1 MSAPSSC
8 LIITLDSLLA
18 QGLPV
23 WSTFHV
29 TVWMGNYHPL
39 LLNPYLYIRVSGSRR
54 SGLLVLRVVGRYNER
69 GKCLVH
75 YRGHCTLFCWMFFI
89 PCFSC
94 TCIHFLLHF
103 LPFVSPRFPLAL
115 QTLAVSCF
123 FLPLYSLLAS
133 FLAPSFSL
141 PLPSLTDVGSFWL
154 FLSLLFFYFLI
165 HF

>member
-1 MSAPSSC
+1 MSAPSSW
-8 LIITLDSLLA
+8 LMITLDSLLA

-75 YRGHCTLFCWMFFI
+75 YRGHCTLFCWMFFLHKALQ
-89 PCFSC
+89 SAY
-94 TCIHFLLHF
+94 LLKLLQRGR
-103 LPFVSPRFPLAL
+103 LPFSI
-115 QTLAVSCF
+115 
-123 FLPLYSLLAS
+123 LPKLKGGVCKARRKRGERRGKKWSK
-133 FLAPSFSL
+133 
-141 PLPSLTDVGSFWL
+141 
-154 FLSLLFFYFLI
+154 I
-165 HF
+165 